1 MKIKTVDLKNA
12 IKSCLAGTS
21 SKDLVAQMSHLVF
34 NEEEILSYND
44 RVSVLIPFESG
55 IQCSVPAEDLN
66 KVLSGITDSEL
77 ELSVEENEV
86 TITSKGT
93 EAVISTEVESRVVED
108 FFSNVD
114 FGEMDWYELPKN
126 FIDQLA
132 LARYSASGNA
142 LDANN
147 LFCIHVKGK
156 TISSGDGHRLSQL
169 TLDSKMEELLIPSSS
184 VADIIGFDGF
194 DEYSVNNGWLH
205 LSNEEGVI
213 LSCRT
218 VTGDFPNF
226 TPIFKQFQEI
236 TKVEVDSNLI
246 PVLQN
251 LGGLVAGQ
259 SDFMRSVDIQ
269 ISKGTTII
277 SGKKE
282 GLKIEKK
289 ISNKHKS
296 EDVNFSIS
304 PDFLSYI
311 LTMTNSL
318 AIGETSAMFSSK
330 TFQHVVQ
337 LPISN

>member
-147 LFCIHVKGK
+147 LF
-156 TISSGDGHRLSQL
+156 S
-169 TLDSKMEELLIPSSS
+169 
-184 VADIIGFDGF
+184 
-194 DEYSVNNGWLH
+194 
-205 LSNEEGVI
+205 
-213 LSCRT
+213 
-218 VTGDFPNF
+218 
-226 TPIFKQFQEI
+226 
-236 TKVEVDSNLI
+236 
-246 PVLQN
+246 
-251 LGGLVAGQ
+251 
-259 SDFMRSVDIQ
+259 
-269 ISKGTTII
+269 
-277 SGKKE
+277 
-282 GLKIEKK
+282 LK
-289 ISNKHKS
+289 
-296 EDVNFSIS
+296 
-304 PDFLSYI
+304 
-311 LTMTNSL
+311 
-318 AIGETSAMFSSK
+318 
-330 TFQHVVQ
+330 
-337 LPISN
+337 

>member
-1 MKIKTVDLKNA
+1 
-12 IKSCLAGTS
+12 
-21 SKDLVAQMSHLVF
+21 
-34 NEEEILSYND
+34 
-44 RVSVLIPFESG
+44 
-55 IQCSVPAEDLN
+55 
-66 KVLSGITDSEL
+66 
-77 ELSVEENEV
+77 
-86 TITSKGT
+86 
-93 EAVISTEVESRVVED
+93 
-108 FFSNVD
+108 
-114 FGEMDWYELPKN
+114 
-126 FIDQLA
+126 
-132 LARYSASGNA
+132 
-142 LDANN
+142 
-147 LFCIHVKGK
+147 
-156 TISSGDGHRLSQL
+156 
-169 TLDSKMEELLIPSSS
+169 MEELLIPSSS